1 MRKRYRFFWGVCIN
15 THKSVYTQRNK
26 TVKQFLPGFVYS
38 LSDIVPLES
47 WPLLLSNLNSQNSMA
62 RDFQSLGLRLQN
74 KVAFSLSLFWWV
86 QVWGPQEQLNSWHGW
101 STTQSGE
108 FFK

>member
-74 KVAFSLSLFWWV
+74 KVAFSLSLFF
-86 QVWGPQEQLNSWHGW
+86 GGYKYGDHRNS
-101 STTQSGE
+101 
-108 FFK
+108 

>member
-1 MRKRYRFFWGVCIN
+1 MYKHTQICIH
-15 THKSVYTQRNK
+15 TEK
-26 TVKQFLPGFVYS
+26 TVKQFLPVFVYS

-62 RDFQSLGLRLQN
+62 RGFQSLGLRLQN
-74 KVAFSLSLFWWV
+74 KVAFSLSVFFWWV

>member
-1 MRKRYRFFWGVCIN
+1 MCVCVN
-15 THKSVYTQRNK
+15 THKYVYTHRNK
-26 TVKQFLPGFVYS
+26 TVKQLLPVFVYS

-47 WPLLLSNLNSQNSMA
+47 WPLLLSNFNSQNSMA
-62 RDFQSLGLRLQN
+62 HGFQSLRQRLQN
-74 KVAFSLSLFWWV
+74 KVAVCLSLSLFWWV